1 MAVIPDNRDRELM
14 VSAPGV
20 DDFWN
25 SVRSWQKR
33 GWTVGLH
40 GYQHRYL
47 TAVAGRYGRMPRS
60 EFAGLPYEIQELKLA
75 GTSCSR
81 AGKLSACR
89 FSSYRIDSLRPHLF
103 WIV

>member
-1 MAVIPDNRDRELM
+1 MNWQIWRLLGRDLYALNIKLLMAVIPDNRDRELM

-33 GWTVGLH
+33 AWTVGLH

-47 TAVAGRYGRMPRS
+47 TAVAG
-60 EFAGLPYEIQELKLA
+60 
-75 GTSCSR
+75 
-81 AGKLSACR
+81 KLSACR
-89 FSSYRIDSLRPHLF
+89 FSSYRIDSLTPSPFLDRINP
-103 WIV
+103 I

>member
-40 GYQHRYL
+40 
-47 TAVAGRYGRMPRS
+47 
-60 EFAGLPYEIQELKLA
+60 
-75 GTSCSR
+75 
-81 AGKLSACR
+81 
-89 FSSYRIDSLRPHLF
+89 DSLTPSLF
-103 WIV
+103 LDRINPI